1 MSEAFASLYRAVEYR
16 FRDDALLG
24 AALTHRSAG
33 NRNNE
38 RLEFLGDAVLGFV
51 VADELYR
58 RYPDAT
64 EGELSRLRASLVKRE
79 TLAAIARALDLGRYL
94 TLGSGELK
102 SGGYRRE
109 SILADAM
116 EAVIGA
122 VLLDGGLDA
131 CRDCVQRLYL
141 PYFTDMPAAAQ
152 LKDPKTRLQEYLQAR
167 KLELPTYAVT
177 ATEGKAHNQRFTV
190 TCEVGAL
197 ARASSG
203 DGRSRRKAEQ
213 AAAQAM
219 LDDLGVQ

>member
-1 MSEAFASLYRAVEYR
+1 MTEAFAGLCRSVDYR
-16 FRDDALLG
+16 FRDETLLT

-51 VADELYR
+51 VADELYQ
-58 RYPDAT
+58 RYPDAS

-79 TLAAIARALDLGRYL
+79 TLAAIARSLELGRYL

-102 SGGYRRE
+102 SGGHRRE

-116 EAVIGA
+116 EAVFGA
-122 VLLDGGLDA
+122 ILLDGGLDICRA
-131 CRDCVQRLYL
+131 CVKRLYS
-141 PYFTDMPAAAQ
+141 PYFEDMPAAAQ
-152 LKDPKTRLQEYLQAR
+152 LKDPKTRLQEYLQGR
-167 KLELPTYAVT
+167 RLELPFYTVT

-190 TCEVGAL
+190 SCEVGAL
-197 ARASSG
+197 ARSSVG
-203 DGRSRRKAEQ
+203 SGSSRRKAEQ

-219 LDDLGVQ
+219 LDDLGVS